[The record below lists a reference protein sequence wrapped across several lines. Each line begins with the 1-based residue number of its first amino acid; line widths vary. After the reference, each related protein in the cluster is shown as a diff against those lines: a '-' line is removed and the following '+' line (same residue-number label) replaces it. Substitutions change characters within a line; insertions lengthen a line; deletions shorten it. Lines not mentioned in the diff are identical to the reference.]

1 MDEQTAARLE
11 ALQLELEALKAQ
23 QAAAAQSRRSAVR
36 ALVTLPITAP
46 ILLVAMA
53 LGLVAGIVK
62 LVGRGVDALGDGLNQ
77 AARAI
82 GGLS

>member
-23 QAAAAQSRRSAVR
+23 QAAAAQARRTGLR
-36 ALVTLPITAP
+36 ALLTLPVTAP
-46 ILLVAMA
+46 MLLVAMA
-53 LGLVAGIVK
+53 LGLVAGTVR
-62 LVGRGVDALGDGLNQ
+62 LVGKGVDALGDGLNR

>member
-23 QAAAAQSRRSAVR
+23 QAASAQARRSAVR

-53 LGLVAGIVK
+53 LGLVAGTVR
-62 LVGRGVDALGDGLNQ
+62 LVGKGVDALGDGLNR